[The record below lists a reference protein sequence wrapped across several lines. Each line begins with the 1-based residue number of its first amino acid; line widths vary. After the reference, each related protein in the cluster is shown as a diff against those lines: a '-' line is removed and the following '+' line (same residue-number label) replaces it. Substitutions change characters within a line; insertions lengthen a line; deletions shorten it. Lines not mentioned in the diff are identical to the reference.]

1 MGHLDRP
8 ITLEIN
14 GMQRALSVTPSMTL
28 LEMVRTKLGLT
39 GSKECCSVGECGAC
53 TMIVN
58 GAPINSC
65 LMLAVEA
72 EGARVTTVEGL
83 GGQGMTSLQEAFL
96 KSGAVQCGFC
106 IPGMVVAATALL
118 AQKPTPSKAE
128 IREGLSGNLC
138 RCGGYSRITE
148 AVSNAFLVETTDV

>member
-1 MGHLDRP
+1 MGHSERP

-14 GMQRALSVTPSMTL
+14 GLNRALNVTPSMTL

-53 TMIVN
+53 TMIVD
-58 GAPINSC
+58 GVPINSC

-83 GGQGMTSLQEAFL
+83 GSQGMTSLQEAFL
-96 KSGAVQCGFC
+96 EAGAVQCGYC
-106 IPGMVVAATALL
+106 IPGMVVAATAFL
-118 AQKPTPSKAE
+118 AQNATPSKAE

-148 AVSNAFLVETTDV
+148 AVSNTVLAETTDV